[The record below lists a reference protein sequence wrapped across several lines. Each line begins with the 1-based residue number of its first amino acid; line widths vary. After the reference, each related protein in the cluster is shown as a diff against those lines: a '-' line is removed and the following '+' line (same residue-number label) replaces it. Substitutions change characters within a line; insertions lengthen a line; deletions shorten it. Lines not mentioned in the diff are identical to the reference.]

1 MTSGYTIA
9 RPKTTDLKL
18 PGMSENATDI
28 DLHMT
33 ECPRDSGV
41 ETNLRC
47 ARCDDPICPRCMVY
61 APVGSKCPDCAS
73 IGGPQI
79 FKVTQSDLMRI
90 GFLGG
95 AAAIGFG
102 AIAAIVLTALW
113 SLDILEGI
121 TQTIWLIV
129 VGVAQFAGIMGVS
142 QAMVLIGGR
151 KYSTSLRILAA
162 VLSLTFYVA
171 EVMFVELI
179 GQLFPTLLVTA
190 GIVVHLPGLI
200 GFAFGTFYAMQ
211 RFRTL

>member
-95 AAAIGFG
+95 AAAIGIG
-102 AIAAIVLTALW
+102 IAVAAVLGLVG
-113 SLDILEGI
+113 SLEVLAEIPR
-121 TQTIWLIV
+121 TIWLIV
-129 VGVAQFAGIMGVS
+129 VGIAQFGGAMAVS
-142 QAMVLIGGR
+142 QVMRVVGGL
-151 KYSTSLRILAA
+151 KYSTKLRVMAGVLA
-162 VLSLTFYVA
+162 LLFYVS
-171 EVMFVELI
+171 EVFFFSEILGFDVRVA
-179 GQLFPTLLVTA
+179 GLVDVA
-190 GIVVHLPGLI
+190 GLI
-200 GFAFGTFYAMQ
+200 GFAFGTYYAMQ
-211 RFRTL
+211 RFKTS